1 METSINQRIK
11 QIVDDSGLTL
21 NSFSKK
27 IGIAQTSLRDCVV
40 NNTEPKFS
48 TLDKIIKAEPLISPE
63 WLLTGNGKMKV
74 LEETLI
80 PIKASEE
87 AITTHHAPKSSEK
100 KLSDQ
105 EVYLYD
111 IDAAANLKT
120 LFQNTMDNII
130 DLIKVPDLPK
140 CDGAVRVKGD
150 SMYPLLKSGDIVF
163 YKQIQDL
170 RNEIF
175 FGEMYL
181 LSMNMA
187 GDEYVVV
194 KYVHRSDVE
203 GCIKLVSYNQHHGPM
218 DVSMETI
225 RAMALVK
232 ASLRFN
238 TIK

>member
-1 METSINQRIK
+1 
-11 QIVDDSGLTL
+11 
-21 NSFSKK
+21 
-27 IGIAQTSLRDCVV
+27 
-40 NNTEPKFS
+40 
-48 TLDKIIKAEPLISPE
+48 
-63 WLLTGNGKMKV
+63 
-74 LEETLI
+74 
-80 PIKASEE
+80 
-87 AITTHHAPKSSEK
+87 
-100 KLSDQ
+100 
-105 EVYLYD
+105 
-111 IDAAANLKT
+111 
-120 LFQNTMDNII
+120 MDNII

-218 DVSMETI
+218 DISLETI

>member
-1 METSINQRIK
+1 MNALEVKKFRDEFKLTQTQLAEILGTSVRAVQSWEQGVRNI
-11 QIVDDSGLTL
+11 
-21 NSFSKK
+21 
-27 IGIAQTSLRDCVV
+27 
-40 NNTEPKFS
+40 TES
-48 TLDKIIKAEPLISPE
+48 AVR
-63 WLLTGNGKMKV
+63 LLEVYRNEHNVLPNEGKSD
-74 LEETLI
+74 L
-80 PIKASEE
+80 
-87 AITTHHAPKSSEK
+87 TTHHEPKSAEK

-120 LFQNTMDNII
+120 LFQNTMENII

-218 DVSMETI
+218 DISLETI

>member
-1 METSINQRIK
+1 MFVNPFIMNALEVKNFRDEFKLTQTQLAEILGTSVRAVQSWEQGVRNITESAVRLIDVYRK
-11 QIVDDSGLTL
+11 QHNVLP
-21 NSFSKK
+21 NESK
-27 IGIAQTSLRDCVV
+27 
-40 NNTEPKFS
+40 TEN
-48 TLDKIIKAEPLISPE
+48 L
-63 WLLTGNGKMKV
+63 
-74 LEETLI
+74 
-80 PIKASEE
+80 
-87 AITTHHAPKSSEK
+87 TTHHVSKSAER
-100 KLSDQ
+100 KLNDQ

-170 RNEIF
+170 KNEIF

-218 DVSMETI
+218 DVSLETI

>member
-1 METSINQRIK
+1 MESTVKQRITDFIK
-11 QIVDDSGLTL
+11 YKRISVREFERQCGLSNGYVNSITQTVMPNKLKSISLQYPEL
-21 NSFSKK
+21 NLGW
-27 IGIAQTSLRDCVV
+27 ITTGEGQM
-40 NNTEPKFS
+40 
-48 TLDKIIKAEPLISPE
+48 IKRENL
-63 WLLTGNGKMKV
+63 
-74 LEETLI
+74 
-80 PIKASEE
+80 
-87 AITTHHAPKSSEK
+87 TTHHVPKSSEK

-170 RNEIF
+170 KNEIF

>member
-1 METSINQRIK
+1 MIVNLFIMNALEVKNFRDEFKLTQTQLAEILGTSVRAVQSWEQGVRNITESAVRLIDVYRK
-11 QIVDDSGLTL
+11 QHNVLH
-21 NSFSKK
+21 NESKREN
-27 IGIAQTSLRDCVV
+27 L
-40 NNTEPKFS
+40 
-48 TLDKIIKAEPLISPE
+48 
-63 WLLTGNGKMKV
+63 
-74 LEETLI
+74 
-80 PIKASEE
+80 
-87 AITTHHAPKSSEK
+87 TTHHVPKSAEK

-194 KYVHRSDVE
+194 KYVHRSEVE
-203 GCIKLVSYNQHHGPM
+203 GYIKLVSYNQHHGPM
-218 DVSMETI
+218 DISLETI